1 MTLKIQADTFA
12 RDNAPAFLG
21 KNIRKYKWSSFTGEV
36 AHNSLGG
43 VSFGADAQGKVV
55 EQKEGWTLVKLSA
68 STFKVLRTELLSQE
82 VAIGDTIDMKFYK
95 LRRFDGSP
103 ADGSDDPAV
112 DGCRSFMLT
121 GAKTKFPVAGEDRYL
136 EHSFPRGIELPVVSN
151 PYLLDMLRQME
162 ETAVNNGM
170 RRTINVLVD
179 AGAKN
184 LAFIDPPEEDS
195 CRIAPGISMDISS
208 TKFKG
213 QLIVK
218 YDRGADTYVVELTDY
233 QFGETQ
239 TITDVHFPELGSV
252 LLDAIDDGRWL
263 KPTITIT
270 KAAAKPKKAALPA
283 FV

>member
-1 MTLKIQADTFA
+1 
-12 RDNAPAFLG
+12 
-21 KNIRKYKWSSFTGEV
+21 
-36 AHNSLGG
+36 
-43 VSFGADAQGKVV
+43 
-55 EQKEGWTLVKLSA
+55 
-68 STFKVLRTELLSQE
+68 
-82 VAIGDTIDMKFYK
+82 
-95 LRRFDGSP
+95 
-103 ADGSDDPAV
+103 
-112 DGCRSFMLT
+112 
-121 GAKTKFPVAGEDRYL
+121 
-136 EHSFPRGIELPVVSN
+136 
-151 PYLLDMLRQME
+151 MLRQME

-283 FV
+283 LV